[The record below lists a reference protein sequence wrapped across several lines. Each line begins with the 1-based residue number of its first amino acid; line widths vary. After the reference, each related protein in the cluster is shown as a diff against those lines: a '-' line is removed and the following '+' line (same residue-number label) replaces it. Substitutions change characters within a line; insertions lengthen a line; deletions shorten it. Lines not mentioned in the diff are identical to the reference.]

1 MKQQH
6 GFTLIEVLITMA
18 IFSIGILALTA
29 MQISGM
35 SSNQFARTLAHAST
49 LASDKV
55 EKIMLIDSGHDS
67 LTAGDHVED
76 PPPTEGQITYN
87 MTWTVKDDDPAA
99 GAKTVDIE
107 ITWNY
112 NGKDRKL
119 NVTYIKGSRGAS

>member
-29 MQISGM
+29 LQISGM

-49 LASDKV
+49 LAGDKI
-55 EKIMLIDSGHDS
+55 EKLMLIDSGDDL
-67 LTAGDHVED
+67 LTAGDHIED
-76 PPPTEGQITYN
+76 PAPTEGQITYN
-87 MTWTVKDDDPAA
+87 MVWTVTDDVPTT
-99 GAKTVDIE
+99 GAKTVDIR

-112 NGKDRKL
+112 NGKDRLL
-119 NVTYIKGSRGAS
+119 NLKYIKGNRGAS